1 MKKKISIL
9 LSAMTLLSAAACAPG
24 ASSASQTGDVSSGDD
39 SSVSETLQNDTRGL
53 DAIEYSVLNLMGTDA
68 VGRKTQ
74 TADGQ
79 KAGTKT
85 VGLFY
90 SLWLG
95 QHEYQQDDVYDVQA
109 LLATQEGTE
118 ALYSADSELSRRD
131 QFHFCSQPLYGY
143 YNMRDP
149 WVVTRH
155 IELLTLAGIDYLCF
169 DATNAIIYPQ
179 AARVVLDTL
188 LKYQKQGWKVPK
200 AMFYTNSFSG
210 TTATKI
216 YNEYYQTE
224 TYDDIWWAPNGK
236 PMLIGITRNNKNASD
251 QTKYNPGYNDFITE
265 EVEQFFDVK
274 ESQWPNGDIN
284 ADAIPWMSWQYPQL
298 IHENTKSV
306 SVSVAQHSPNRISFS
321 FKDPQSS
328 RGYDYK
334 TGVVHEDYQ
343 KGQNFQ
349 NEWDTVH
356 AYGDE
361 VENVLVTSWNEWMAI
376 KTILADGSLQLVDV
390 FNEEYSRDIEMT
402 TGSYG
407 DNFYMQLVQNVRK
420 YKMTESVR
428 YNMKRTNV
436 DIHDKKTLV
445 LWDYVQAKYKDFE
458 GDAQARNYKAAAG
471 DTVYVDNSN
480 RNDIADIRVT
490 HDNANVYFY
499 VKTVDP
505 VTPYNGTDKN
515 WMNIFISTTEEA
527 NGFGDYNYVIN
538 RSPAG
543 DGKTTVERS
552 TGGYNWT
559 AAGEAEYVVYDNVML
574 VSVPLSALGLTAD
587 APAFSFKVSD
597 NVTKYDDIMDYYVT
611 GDSAPIGR
619 LSFGYGK

>member
-188 LKYQKQGWKVPK
+188 LKYQSRAGKYRKRCFIPILFRVRRRQR
-200 AMFYTNSFSG
+200 YITNITKRKL
-210 TTATKI
+210 TTI
-216 YNEYYQTE
+216 FGGLPTE
-224 TYDDIWWAPNGK
+224 
-236 PMLIGITRNNKNASD
+236 
-251 QTKYNPGYNDFITE
+251 
-265 EVEQFFDVK
+265 
-274 ESQWPNGDIN
+274 
-284 ADAIPWMSWQYPQL
+284 
-298 IHENTKSV
+298 
-306 SVSVAQHSPNRISFS
+306 NRC
-321 FKDPQSS
+321 
-328 RGYDYK
+328 
-334 TGVVHEDYQ
+334 
-343 KGQNFQ
+343 
-349 NEWDTVH
+349 
-356 AYGDE
+356 
-361 VENVLVTSWNEWMAI
+361 
-376 KTILADGSLQLVDV
+376 
-390 FNEEYSRDIEMT
+390 
-402 TGSYG
+402 
-407 DNFYMQLVQNVRK
+407 
-420 YKMTESVR
+420 
-428 YNMKRTNV
+428 
-436 DIHDKKTLV
+436 
-445 LWDYVQAKYKDFE
+445 
-458 GDAQARNYKAAAG
+458 
-471 DTVYVDNSN
+471 
-480 RNDIADIRVT
+480 
-490 HDNANVYFY
+490 
-499 VKTVDP
+499 
-505 VTPYNGTDKN
+505 
-515 WMNIFISTTEEA
+515 
-527 NGFGDYNYVIN
+527 
-538 RSPAG
+538 
-543 DGKTTVERS
+543 
-552 TGGYNWT
+552 
-559 AAGEAEYVVYDNVML
+559 
-574 VSVPLSALGLTAD
+574 
-587 APAFSFKVSD
+587 
-597 NVTKYDDIMDYYVT
+597 
-611 GDSAPIGR
+611 
-619 LSFGYGK
+619 